1 MELGTS
7 IHKSGLSSE
16 EKESLPKVGDAFS
29 HLEWSSKSVLQTEY
43 DGFDKIPFEETG
55 TSSASAENSSRSI
68 QIHHIEPAENHS
80 SLASVHSSPEPGASG
95 SGQNFQGGQLSND
108 TFAHEEHENLGLLV
122 LDRTFKEV
130 NSPTIQIKDGIFF
143 FLFLCLHFDQWKPSS
158 AVPKLGSSILSNA
171 SPLSFYLKI
180 SINRYIPEECI

>member
-143 FLFLCLHFDQWKPSS
+143 F
-158 AVPKLGSSILSNA
+158 
-171 SPLSFYLKI
+171 
-180 SINRYIPEECI
+180 